1 MDWLMCLLPI
11 AVSFVGIVAGAKLTK
26 KRKLL
31 FSVAAILLFVGVS
44 VSSLMVY
51 RFEKIIKPIQNSEL
65 LAGAELTVRPM
76 QDKAE
81 MNHFQTTSLTE
92 IYQELSAYLESAIY
106 LPCINQDTFS
116 VSSQDVILQY
126 GTDHEVKLWLAFY
139 KDTNICLVNGKKA
152 YVFPRGRAAYQ
163 EIETILATASTKT
176 VVTVTSMDEE
186 NDLLMAEGEDG
197 KQYAFHKVSE
207 KLWTQEEK
215 QTDIKTVRVGDTLTV
230 LSDGSVLL
238 SDPGQIENI
247 YKIYVEG

>member
-1 MDWLMCLLPI
+1 MSVKW
-11 AVSFVGIVAGAKLTK
+11 TK
-26 KRKLL
+26 KKRMLFILAAVLL
-31 FSVAAILLFVGVS
+31 FIGASAG
-44 VSSLMVY
+44 SLMIY
-51 RFEKIIKPIQNSEL
+51 RYQKITKPIRNSEL

-76 QDKAE
+76 QDNAE
-81 MNHFQTTSLTE
+81 MNNFQTTSLTE

-116 VSSQDVILQY
+116 VSSQDVILRY
-126 GTDHEVKLWLAFY
+126 GTDNKVKLWLAFY
-139 KDTNICLVNGKKA
+139 KDINICLVNGKKA
-152 YVFPRGRAAYQ
+152 YVFPRGKAAYQ

-176 VVTVTSMDEE
+176 VVTVTSMDAE
-186 NDLLMAEGEDG
+186 NDLLMAEDEYG